1 MGLDDETQV
10 GSNEALPLQDSL
22 VKLGINVLH
31 QGQGKIARPTA
42 GSESETAELGVKMYL
57 GITSELQNELGI
69 KQGDLTNHV
78 AITLI
83 AGSNPPSFNVYL
95 LSAMV
100 DDVRFLEYAA
110 AGKYHFD
117 TKEAKEITSTHQI
130 TKESISMPS
139 NTLGIE
145 QKFAI
150 IDPRE
155 LEGKILPTTLGVT
168 DYERYPKSLRKSWEA
183 ANRDNL
189 PVVVVP
195 NGIAKL
201 LGLHLGSSTNLKTN
215 GDDKTVA
222 IGSACDLQVEDNGE
236 KTIKVFVVGARGS
249 LGLEKKLRNEL
260 GLQDKQELKLK
271 VAMGKKLL
279 KIERS
284 VENVIAITRKEALT

>member
-1 MGLDDETQV
+1 MILDNETQV
-10 GSNEALPLQDSL
+10 GSNEALPLRDSL
-22 VKLGINVLH
+22 AKLGINILH
-31 QGQGKIARPTA
+31 QGEGKIARPTA
-42 GSESETAELGVKMYL
+42 GSESKTAELGVKMYL

-83 AGSNPPSFNVYL
+83 EGSNPPSFNVYL

-100 DDVRFLEYAA
+100 DDARFLKYAA

-139 NTLGIE
+139 STLGIE

-168 DYERYPKSLRKSWEA
+168 DYEQYPESLRKSWEA

-201 LGLHLGSSTNLKTN
+201 LGLDLGSSTNLKTN

-222 IGSACDLQVEDNGE
+222 IGSACDLQMEADGE

-260 GLQDKQELKLK
+260 GLQDKQELRLEIAAGEKLI
-271 VAMGKKLL
+271 
-279 KIERS
+279 KIDRR
-284 VENVIAITRKEALT
+284 VESIMAKTRKKVLT